1 MAEIWY
7 LGIETESLEDVE
19 AVHERAF
26 HECVELLELTPEK
39 RECGPEAVPELKT
52 GNPLVDESGYIYV
65 LMRVTEDEINTHS
78 EGDWE
83 PGWYKSSVTI
93 VGFEN
98 KLRKKPK

>member
-7 LGIETESLEDVE
+7 IGIEMETLDDLE

-26 HECVELLELTPEK
+26 HECVELLELTPDTK
-39 RECGPEAVPELKT
+39 ECGPGDVPELRT
-52 GNPLVDESGYIYV
+52 GNPLVDESGYVYV
-65 LMRVTEDEINTHS
+65 LMRVTEDEISKLDDDN
-78 EGDWE
+78 WE